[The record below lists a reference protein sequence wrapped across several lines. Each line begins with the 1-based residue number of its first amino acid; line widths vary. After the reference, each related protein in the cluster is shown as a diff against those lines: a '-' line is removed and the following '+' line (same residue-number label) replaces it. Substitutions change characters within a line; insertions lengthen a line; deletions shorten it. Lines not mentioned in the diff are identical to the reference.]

1 MNSIQTIELRQLDSN
16 NVQANGDYEI
26 ILSKPI
32 TVENGDVVQLKS
44 AFIDTVRESDIVIND
59 NLTLNIKSCVYFTS
73 WYNLRDSVDAVDI
86 GGVAYTDS
94 PDFRRY
100 IPYLGID
107 LGGYP
112 LYQLF
117 LTVNFG
123 LIISKSTPVIPLT
136 FSYVNFFNVL
146 EHITVTLPA
155 FSKGTYT
162 KFSLPLN
169 IIANNAIGVNLVST
183 STEYLNSIGI
193 GFAGFTQ
200 SDTQDYVY
208 QPFTM
213 TTTIILPKG
222 AYSPI
227 QLSTFISQELSKTG
241 LNVGIESQNMS
252 ISKFLFATGDFD
264 VGKASPDGRLN
275 QNGTPALLTE
285 QTIFISDD
293 GEILLEFKPNSTF
306 LIGSSQMGLEF
317 DPNSNRFQWT
327 QIHSNMLDS
336 TAGTDI
342 SVRYLKYNFEFGGTV
357 FGVANNGG
365 VYFSGLTAF
374 DSNNNYV
381 PFWENILGF
390 DLNTLI
396 VGTTLLNKDLPFGI
410 ANARFNLS
418 NPLSVGLN
426 ITDGYY
432 GLDSTIVRGSP
443 ASGSPPDYTKPYTW
457 IYRQQVPYYN
467 ATGSNEAEVQAGISS
482 TINSTVAILAQQTI
496 DDLLNKF
503 SHYILQ
509 TDLGFSNNDFIGV
522 DYNKNINGV
531 ISKYYS
537 YGSYCASLESEG
549 AIQYVHNGAS
559 MQLSS
564 IRIRLLTSSKTLDV
578 NLGNDNTVIFQL
590 IKQPPVLVSDNKP
603 KV

>member
-1 MNSIQTIELRQLDSN
+1 MSSIQTIELRQLDSQ

-32 TVENGDVVQLKS
+32 TINDGDVFQLKN
-44 AFIDTVRESDIVIND
+44 AFIDTVRESDIVINTD
-59 NLTLNIKSCVYFTS
+59 LTLNIKSCVYLTN
-73 WYNLRDSVDAVDI
+73 WYDWTGSVDAIDI
-86 GGVAYTDS
+86 GGVADTDT
-94 PDFRRY
+94 PDFKRY
-100 IPYLGID
+100 IPYLGVD

-123 LIISKSTPVIPLT
+123 LAITKSTPAIPLT
-136 FSYVNFFNVL
+136 FSYVNFYNVL
-146 EHITVTLPA
+146 EHITVTMPA
-155 FSKGTYT
+155 FSKNTYT

-169 IIANNAIGVNLVST
+169 IIANNGIGVNLVST
-183 STEYLNSIGI
+183 TTEYLNSIGI

-213 TTTIILPKG
+213 TTTMILPKG
-222 AYSPI
+222 SYSPI

-241 LNVGIESQNMS
+241 LKTNIESQNMTN
-252 ISKFLFATGDFD
+252 SKFLFATGDFD
-264 VGKASPDGRLN
+264 IGMASPDGRLN
-275 QNGTPALLTE
+275 PNGTPALLTE

-293 GEILLEFKPNSTF
+293 GEILLEFKPGSTF
-306 LIGSSQMGLEF
+306 LIGSSQLGLEF

-342 SVRYLKYNFEFGGTV
+342 SVRYLKYNFQPEGKV

-374 DSNNNYV
+374 DTNGNYV

-396 VGTTLLNKDLPFGI
+396 VGTTLLNKQLPFGI
-410 ANARFNLS
+410 ANATFNLC
-418 NPLSVGLN
+418 NPLTVGLN

-432 GLDSTIVRGSP
+432 GLDSTIIRGSP
-443 ASGSPPDYTKPYTW
+443 ASGTPPDYTKPYTW
-457 IYRQQVPYYN
+457 IYRQTVPSLNAQSTNQV
-467 ATGSNEAEVQAGISS
+467 ECQAGISS
-482 TINSTVAILAQQTI
+482 TINSTVAILAQETL
-496 DDLLNKF
+496 DDILNKF

-509 TDLGFSNNDFIGV
+509 TDLGFSNNDYIGV
-522 DYNKNINGV
+522 NYNKNINGV

-549 AIQYVHNGAS
+549 AIQYVHRGAS
-559 MQLSS
+559 MDLSS
-564 IRIRLLTSSKTLDV
+564 IRIRLLTSAKNLDV
-578 NLGNDNTVIFQL
+578 NLGDDNTIIFQL
-590 IKQPPVLVSDNKP
+590 IKQAPVVVK
-603 KV
+603 